1 MCLLRKRVCSYIIR
15 VQWLNPENLIWLPTT
30 SVPVLLVFPG
40 MCFTVLHP
48 GTGPKS
54 GLHAHPSLVSISST
68 AAGSCLV
75 SHDAYSF
82 YGDGTVSPEGR
93 LHWACPVFSCAQI
106 QDMQVGQD
114 PTHMTLWPSPASPLQ
129 VCGVHLPPSRW
140 CQLGWGKNPLVFSTI
155 STDWRLFSL
164 FTEKHFE
171 TTHMPWLSP
180 TPPTPFRIHWWLSPQ
195 PILTTIDVK
204 LWLCSPTPSMFI
216 ASIQPWRPPPSPSLT
231 YIFPELFICLF
242 IISMDLQ
249 STAVLI
255 SFDDLIIP
263 DLAKE
268 STYVFSTSPSF
279 FIYIPYWKLQST
291 FTGFPILSSLWAF
304 FFFNSQGETLFTSD
318 TGFHF
323 KAFSVEQAFW
333 FLTWSHWSIFSFI
346 ATVNFYTLFK

>member
-1 MCLLRKRVCSYIIR
+1 MTLPPAN
-15 VQWLNPENLIWLPTT
+15 LNHYWCEI
-30 SVPVLLVFPG
+30 V
-40 MCFTVLHP
+40 
-48 GTGPKS
+48 
-54 GLHAHPSLVSISST
+54 A
-68 AAGSCLV
+68 
-75 SHDAYSF
+75 
-82 YGDGTVSPEGR
+82 
-93 LHWACPVFSCAQI
+93 VFSN
-106 QDMQVGQD
+106 
-114 PTHMTLWPSPASPLQ
+114 TLH
-129 VCGVHLPPSRW
+129 VHR
-140 CQLGWGKNPLVFSTI
+140 QHSTM
-155 STDWRLFSL
+155 
-164 FTEKHFE
+164 K
-171 TTHMPWLSP
+171 
-180 TPPTPFRIHWWLSPQ
+180 
-195 PILTTIDVK
+195 
-204 LWLCSPTPSMFI
+204 TPS
-216 ASIQPWRPPPSPSLT
+216 SPSLT

-291 FTGFPILSSLWAF
+291 FTGFPIPSSLWAF